1 MSLPFKIGSNANT
14 VSINLA
20 ATTASVSLGTN
31 PYSGTRIVR
40 VFNDDQA
47 TAFIEFGASDVAATL
62 ATGCPIATKTYQD
75 FEIGAGDT
83 HLAAIGTGT
92 PNGDVY
98 ATVGY
103 A

>member
-1 MSLPFKIGSNANT
+1 MCIRDSNT

-20 ATTASVSLGTN
+20 ATTANVALGTN
-31 PYSGTRIVR
+31 PYTGSRVVR

-47 TAFIEFGASDVAATL
+47 TCWIEFGKANTVAAE
-62 ATGCPIATKTYQD
+62 AANGHPIASKTYQD
-75 FEIGAGDT
+75 FEIGPDIT
-83 HLAAIGTGT
+83 YLAAIGQGT
-92 PNGDVY
+92 PNGDLY